1 MGNIFFS
8 NAVNSGG
15 SGISEF
21 SPSGTALSPTNV
33 STGMPA
39 FGFNDDTSNTPA
51 AATIDLSGNLWIG
64 ANANYVVHMVGLAAP
79 VITPISSAVKPA
91 TASITAWS
99 IDSSGTVATFT
110 VPNTYVVG
118 EKILLSGFGTSTFFN
133 GQTVLV
139 TTATG
144 TTFTATVTGGTA
156 STNGTESGV
165 ASSSRLGTRP

>member
-1 MGNIFFS
+1 
-8 NAVNSGG
+8 
-15 SGISEF
+15 
-21 SPSGTALSPTNV
+21 
-33 STGMPA
+33 MPA